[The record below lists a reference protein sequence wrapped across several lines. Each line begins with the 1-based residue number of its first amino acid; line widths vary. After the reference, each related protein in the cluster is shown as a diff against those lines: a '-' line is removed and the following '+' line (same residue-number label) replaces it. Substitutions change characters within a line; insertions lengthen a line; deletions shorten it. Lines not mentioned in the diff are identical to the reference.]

1 MLYATIELKA
11 SNPNVSVGLYT
22 LSRLDNNDV
31 RIPQFKSD
39 WLECLA
45 DRKEM
50 EGCDGGI
57 MDIAWMVTH
66 IQYYGWE
73 LKSKDIPISC
83 VVSV

>member
-22 LSRLDNNDV
+22 LSRISKRDV
-31 RIPQFKSD
+31 DIQQFKND
-39 WLECLA
+39 WMECLA
-45 DRKEM
+45 DRMEM

-57 MDIAWMVTH
+57 MDIAWMVQR
-66 IQYYGWE
+66 IQKYGWE
-73 LKSKDIPISC
+73 LESKDIPVSC